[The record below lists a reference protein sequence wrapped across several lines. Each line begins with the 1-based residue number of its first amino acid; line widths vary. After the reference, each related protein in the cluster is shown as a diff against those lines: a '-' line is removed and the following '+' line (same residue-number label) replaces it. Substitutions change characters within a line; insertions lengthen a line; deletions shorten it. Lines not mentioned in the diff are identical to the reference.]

1 MRIFIGYDIRLLG
14 DRFAQ
19 LKEIIVQNFP
29 NRWHSFDT
37 SYIVSTELTVQ
48 QVRDL
53 ILPALN
59 TNDTV
64 LVAELGKEW
73 LGIGLSEKNR
83 NLLDGINYA

>member
-19 LKEIIVQNFP
+19 LKEIIDQNFP